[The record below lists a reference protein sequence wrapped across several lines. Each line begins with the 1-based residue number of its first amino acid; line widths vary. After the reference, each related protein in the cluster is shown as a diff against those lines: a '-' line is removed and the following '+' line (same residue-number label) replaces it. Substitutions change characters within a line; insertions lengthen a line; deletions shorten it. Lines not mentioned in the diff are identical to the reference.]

1 MFNLPSPISEVV
13 YPPFSFRLLVK
24 RDDLI
29 HPLISGNKYRKLKY
43 NLIEAKA
50 HNTKGIISFGGVYSN
65 HLHALAAAC
74 YHENLPCTA
83 IIRGENH
90 TPHATLDFL
99 RSRHVALHFVSRE
112 AYRSKDLHPDIQAIM
127 QLYPNYM
134 LIPEGGSNHLALKG
148 VEETIHEIMVQN
160 VATDFI
166 AVAVGTGATAA
177 GLLKGI
183 QNIHLPTQLLALSA
197 LKGNFLKE
205 TIATMAGASEK
216 DFIFSDE
223 YCLGGYA
230 KTTNE
235 YLKFLL
241 DFENVSGIEV
251 DPVYNGKL
259 LWGLYA
265 LQKKGVLSQKHTVLW
280 IHTGGLQG
288 KAGFEN
294 QLNAIRAE
302 MSQISKLQ
310 FCRP

>member
-1 MFNLPSPISEVV
+1 MFNLPSSVQEVI

-43 NLIEAKA
+43 NLIDAKA
-50 HNTKGIISFGGVYSN
+50 NNSKGIISFGGVYSN

-74 YHENLPCTA
+74 HYENLPCTA
-83 IIRGENH
+83 IVRGENH
-90 TPHATLDFL
+90 TPHPTLDFL
-99 RSRHVALHFVSRE
+99 RSHHVKLHFVSRE
-112 AYRSKDLHPDIQAIM
+112 AYRLKNQHPEIQAIM

-148 VEETIHEIMVQN
+148 VEETISEISTQN
-160 VATDFI
+160 VNVDYI
-166 AVAVGTGATAA
+166 AVAAGTGATAA
-177 GLLKGI
+177 GLLRGI
-183 QNIHLPTQLLALSA
+183 QNANLPTQLLVVSA
-197 LKGNFLKE
+197 LKGTFLK
-205 TIATMAGASEK
+205 TSIASMAGASEQ
-216 DFIFSDE
+216 DFVFSDD

-241 DFENVSGIEV
+241 DFEKVSGIEI

-259 LWGLYA
+259 LWGLKA
-265 LQKKGVLSQKHTVLW
+265 LQQMGFLSQKHTVLW

-294 QLNAIRAE
+294 QLNAIKAE
-302 MSQISKLQ
+302 MSQIG
-310 FCRP
+310 